1 MAARLMAWLKGAA
14 FRRALAVACALA
26 ILAAGFGHVHHFNS
40 DAQAGYEVS
49 SLAGPDGGQDA
60 APQLKLDHCHGCMMT
75 AVFAETLIPEAPAT
89 GGIVTVVL
97 PRLHP
102 YSPIFENPPPIV

>member
-1 MAARLMAWLKGAA
+1 MAARLIAWFKGLA

-40 DAQAGYEVS
+40 SAQAGYEVS
-49 SLAGPDGGQDA
+49 SLAGPDGGPDA
-60 APQLKLDHCHGCMMT
+60 APQLTPDHCHSCMMT
-75 AVFAETLIPEAPAT
+75 AVFGETLIPEAPAT
-89 GGIVTVVL
+89 GGIVTVML